1 MDGGVTL
8 IRFEHRVRTSLLDIP
23 GASGTRIR
31 MEIRNTTALVT
42 GANGGIGEAIVAQ
55 LVAAGANVIVTGRRG
70 DALEVVAHKTGAR
83 MIVADLAQRDDVTR
97 IAREAGPVDILVANA
112 AIPATGDFAT
122 EVDEDFIERTIDV
135 NLKAPIVMAK
145 HFLPAMVNNKKGHLV
160 FISSVAGLM
169 AAKGSTM
176 YCATKFGMR
185 GFAGS
190 LREDLYGTGVGVS
203 TVFPGFIRDAGM
215 FAKTGV
221 SLPKGMGTK
230 SPAHV
235 AEAVIRSIR
244 HDLGEVTVAAVD
256 QRFGAFMSMLTPNL
270 ISRIQRAFGGDAV
283 VDAIV
288 RTQRNVR

>member
-1 MDGGVTL
+1 MREFDTRDHMD
-8 IRFEHRVRTSLLDIP
+8 
-23 GASGTRIR
+23 
-31 MEIRNTTALVT
+31 IRNSTALVT
-42 GANGGIGEAIVAQ
+42 GANGGIGEAIVAH
-55 LVAAGANVIVTGRRG
+55 LVAAGANVIITGRRA
-70 DALEVVAHKTGAR
+70 DALGVVADKTGAR
-83 MIVADLAQRDDVTR
+83 MIVADLAQREDVKR
-97 IAREAGPVDILVANA
+97 IEREAGPVDILIANA

-145 HFLPAMVNNKKGHLV
+145 HFLPSMVKNKKGHLV
-160 FISSVAGLM
+160 FISSVAGRM
-169 AAKGSTM
+169 PAKGSTM
-176 YCATKFGMR
+176 YCATKYGMR

-221 SLPKGMGTK
+221 KLPSVMGTK

-244 HDLGEVTVAAVD
+244 RNLGEVTVAAVD
-256 QRFGAFMSMLTPNL
+256 QCFGAFVSMLTPNL
-270 ISRIQRAFGGDAV
+270 ISKIQRTFGGDAV
-283 VDAIV
+283 VNAIV